1 MSVYSLFLNI
11 NVLAHVRLLDVGY
24 YLLKEKNE
32 SLLISLAPQIQ
43 GVLNN
48 LALEVENS
56 SC

>member
-1 MSVYSLFLNI
+1 MSWLMYGFGVVSSI
-11 NVLAHVRLLDVGY
+11 Q
-24 YLLKEKNE
+24 EKNE
-32 SLLISLAPQIQ
+32 SLLVSLAPQIQ